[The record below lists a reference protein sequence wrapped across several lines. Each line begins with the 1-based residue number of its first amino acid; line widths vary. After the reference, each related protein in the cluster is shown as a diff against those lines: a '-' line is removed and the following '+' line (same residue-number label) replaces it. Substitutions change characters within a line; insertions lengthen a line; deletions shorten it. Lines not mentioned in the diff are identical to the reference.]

1 MTEIGVRVRGMNNGR
16 GILLMLTAMFMF
28 SLLDAQA
35 KLLSQSLPVM
45 QITWARHFGLM
56 VVVALVFW
64 PRHGRR
70 VLRSSRPALQALR
83 GLMVLGSSVLFLVAI
98 SFVPLADAAS
108 VAFVAPLLV
117 TGLSGLLLK
126 ERAGRRRWIVVV
138 IGLAATLIII
148 RPGMGVLHP
157 AVFLVLGAAS
167 MFALYQIMTR
177 IMSDTDDAAT
187 TLSYTA
193 IVGAVIMTAIVP
205 FVWVW
210 PASGRELA
218 MLAGLGL
225 WAAIAE
231 FAVIKAFETAPG
243 AVVAPFQ
250 YSMIVWATFYGFTLF
265 GELPDGWTLLGAAI
279 LIGTGLFSYYRDAP
293 RRRREPLA

>member
-70 VLRSSRPALQALR
+70 VLRSSRPALQMLR

-279 LIGTGLFSYYRDAP
+279 LIATGLFSYYRDAAA
-293 RRRREPLA
+293 R

>member
-1 MTEIGVRVRGMNNGR
+1 MTGITVRARGMNNGR
-16 GILLMLTAMFMF
+16 GILLMLTAVFMF

-45 QITWARHFGLM
+45 QITWARHFGLL
-56 VVVALVFW
+56 VVVALVVW

-70 VLRSSRPALQALR
+70 ALRSSRPGLQILR

-98 SFVPLADAAS
+98 SFVPLADAVS
-108 VAFVAPLLV
+108 VTFVAPLLV

-126 ERAGRRRWIVVV
+126 ERAGRRRWIVVI

-148 RPGMGVLHP
+148 RPGLGVLHP
-157 AVFLVLGAAS
+157 AAFLVLGAAS

-218 MLAGLGL
+218 MLAGLGV
-225 WAAIAE
+225 WAAGAE

-279 LIGTGLFSYYRDAP
+279 LIATGLYSYYRDAP
-293 RRRREPLA
+293 PR